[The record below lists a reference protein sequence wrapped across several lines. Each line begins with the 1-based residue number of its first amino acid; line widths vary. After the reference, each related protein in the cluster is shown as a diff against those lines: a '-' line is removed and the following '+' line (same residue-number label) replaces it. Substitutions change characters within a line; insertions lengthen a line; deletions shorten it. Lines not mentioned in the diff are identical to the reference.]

1 MAGAMHSFQRD
12 TDDTLARIKEKIL
25 ILDSTDQG
33 KDLKTV
39 QELTKKAEEV
49 AEFLAATNK
58 RIDEHYVIAAD
69 LSK

>member
-1 MAGAMHSFQRD
+1 MHSFQRD

-33 KDLKTV
+33 KDLKT
-39 QELTKKAEEV
+39 KKAEEV